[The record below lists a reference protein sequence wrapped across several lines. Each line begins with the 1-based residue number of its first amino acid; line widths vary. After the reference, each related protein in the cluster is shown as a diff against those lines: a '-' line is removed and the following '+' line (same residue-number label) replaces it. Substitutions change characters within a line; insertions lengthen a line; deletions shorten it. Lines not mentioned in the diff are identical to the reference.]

1 LDAVLFEHKVAS
13 TEAQSKLQQIQDD
26 MAIRLQEM
34 SHLKAALEISED
46 WTRAYKNSTS
56 WRITAPIR
64 AAGPVIKGV
73 AARSVRSFS
82 IFRPLRKIP
91 ATFRYGF
98 VAASLLRRRR
108 NDPKALVKGAKR
120 ALLLLAKGGP
130 RLVAAEL
137 RHATRPN
144 VYLGQNAYER
154 WVLLY
159 DTIADRDQ
167 REMRS
172 IRKNFRLQP
181 TISIIMPVYNT
192 DEGFLREAIDS
203 VRAQTYPNWELCIAD
218 DASTK
223 KHVRHV
229 LDEYADKDARI
240 KVVYRPENGHISKAS
255 NSALELAAGEWI
267 ALLDHDDRLA
277 PHALFS
283 VVDAINKQ
291 PDVQLIYTDED
302 KIDRQGVRHDP
313 YFKSDWNPMLFLSHN
328 LVTHLGVYSTS
339 LVRELG
345 GFRAGYEGAQDYD
358 LALRVSE
365 RLEPHR
371 IHHIPHVLY
380 HWRVIPGST
389 ALASSEKPY
398 AMVLRLT
405 TYARYEIILVD
416 NGSDNEDAL
425 AYFAKLSTER
435 GIRVLRDERPFNYS
449 ALNNHAAKVA
459 RGTVLALVN
468 NDVEVISR
476 DWLNRMVS
484 IALQQG
490 VGAVGAKLIYPD
502 DTVQHG
508 GVVLGLGGLAAHA
521 HSRFPR
527 SSAGYVARAAL
538 AQNFSAVTA
547 ACLVVRKDHYDHV
560 GGLNEI
566 DLAIAYND
574 VDFCLKLTRL
584 GLRNVWTPFVELYHF
599 ESATRGYEVGRDKLR
614 RFEKEQR
621 YMLKTWKAEID
632 RDPACNPNLTFDR
645 ADFGIAFPPRE
656 PLPWR
661 RSAVTKLE
669 PTFDVAR

>member
-1 LDAVLFEHKVAS
+1 
-13 TEAQSKLQQIQDD
+13 
-26 MAIRLQEM
+26 
-34 SHLKAALEISED
+34 
-46 WTRAYKNSTS
+46 
-56 WRITAPIR
+56 
-64 AAGPVIKGV
+64 
-73 AARSVRSFS
+73 
-82 IFRPLRKIP
+82 
-91 ATFRYGF
+91 
-98 VAASLLRRRR
+98 
-108 NDPKALVKGAKR
+108 
-120 ALLLLAKGGP
+120 
-130 RLVAAEL
+130 
-137 RHATRPN
+137 
-144 VYLGQNAYER
+144 
-154 WVLLY
+154 
-159 DTIADRDQ
+159 
-167 REMRS
+167 
-172 IRKNFRLQP
+172 
-181 TISIIMPVYNT
+181 
-192 DEGFLREAIDS
+192 
-203 VRAQTYPNWELCIAD
+203 
-218 DASTK
+218 
-223 KHVRHV
+223 
-229 LDEYADKDARI
+229 
-240 KVVYRPENGHISKAS
+240 VYRPENGHISKAS

-302 KIDRQGVRHDP
+302 KIDRQGVRHDS

-371 IHHIPHVLY
+371 IHHIPHVPY

-502 DTVQHG
+502 DT
-508 GVVLGLGGLAAHA
+508 
-521 HSRFPR
+521 
-527 SSAGYVARAAL
+527 SS
-538 AQNFSAVTA
+538 TA
-547 ACLVVRKDHYDHV
+547 ASC
-560 GGLNEI
+560 
-566 DLAIAYND
+566 
-574 VDFCLKLTRL
+574 
-584 GLRNVWTPFVELYHF
+584 
-599 ESATRGYEVGRDKLR
+599 
-614 RFEKEQR
+614 
-621 YMLKTWKAEID
+621 
-632 RDPACNPNLTFDR
+632 
-645 ADFGIAFPPRE
+645 
-656 PLPWR
+656 
-661 RSAVTKLE
+661 
-669 PTFDVAR
+669 

>member
-1 LDAVLFEHKVAS
+1 
-13 TEAQSKLQQIQDD
+13 
-26 MAIRLQEM
+26 
-34 SHLKAALEISED
+34 
-46 WTRAYKNSTS
+46 
-56 WRITAPIR
+56 
-64 AAGPVIKGV
+64 
-73 AARSVRSFS
+73 
-82 IFRPLRKIP
+82 
-91 ATFRYGF
+91 
-98 VAASLLRRRR
+98 
-108 NDPKALVKGAKR
+108 
-120 ALLLLAKGGP
+120 
-130 RLVAAEL
+130 
-137 RHATRPN
+137 
-144 VYLGQNAYER
+144 
-154 WVLLY
+154 
-159 DTIADRDQ
+159 
-167 REMRS
+167 
-172 IRKNFRLQP
+172 
-181 TISIIMPVYNT
+181 MPVYNT

-398 AMVLRLT
+398 AMVAGERALNDHFKRLGTRASAHLIGYGYRIDYDLPDRLPLVSIIIPTRNARDLTQRCIDSILRLT

-632 RDPACNPNLTFDR
+632 RDPAYNPNLTFDR